1 MVGQPDPRSALGC
14 TDLRLTW
21 TGKASSD
28 LARLHAFLA
37 DTHPPAAAQ
46 AVQAIVAAVGR
57 LPERPRIGLRL
68 EEFAPREVRRLVVGR
83 YEVRYLVERDALH
96 VLRIWHTREDR

>member
-1 MVGQPDPRSALGC
+1 M
-14 TDLRLTW
+14 
-21 TGKASSD
+21 
-28 LARLHAFLA
+28 RLHALLA
-37 DTHPPAAAQ
+37 ESHPPAAAQ
-46 AVQAIVAAVGR
+46 VVQAIVAAVGR

-96 VLRIWHTREDR
+96 VLRIWHRREDR

>member
-1 MVGQPDPRSALGC
+1 
-14 TDLRLTW
+14 LRLTW
-21 TGKASSD
+21 TAKALSD

-46 AVQAIVAAVGR
+46 AIQTIVAAVDR

-68 EEFAPREVRRLVVGR
+68 DEFAPREVRRIVVGR
-83 YEVRYLVERDALH
+83 YEVRYLVEGDALH

>member
-1 MVGQPDPRSALGC
+1 MVGQPDPRAALGC

-21 TGKASSD
+21 TGKALSD

-37 DTHPPAAAQ
+37 DTHPPAATK

-68 EEFAPREVRRLVVGR
+68 EEFVPREVRRLVVGR

-96 VLRIWHTREDR
+96 VLRIWQTREDR